1 MSDSNRAPINLLAL
15 QDSYGG
21 DQEFLS
27 SLVRTALVE
36 VQMLLPKMSSELA
49 AENDAEVFRL
59 AHTIKGSARAVFAT
73 ELQNV
78 ACEVE
83 RFAKSGGLPSVEKTL
98 PVLLAEANRF
108 GKAASEF

>member
-36 VQMLLPKMSSELA
+36 VQMLLPKMSLSLI
-49 AENDAEVFRL
+49 
-59 AHTIKGSARAVFAT
+59 HI
-73 ELQNV
+73 
-78 ACEVE
+78 
-83 RFAKSGGLPSVEKTL
+83 
-98 PVLLAEANRF
+98 
-108 GKAASEF
+108 